1 MPGGKK
7 TVPME
12 DSDVQEG
19 DPVQVL
25 REPPPPSVQLQ
36 IQTRLSFPNLKTTP
50 ISELGEDDKNE
61 WDLNFIKNFSSTTVG
76 QSGHS
81 TSIPR
86 DKK

>member
-25 REPPPPSVQLQ
+25 REHPPP
-36 IQTRLSFPNLKTTP
+36 KCGTTNTDRAAQHGGDGGDHTP
-50 ISELGEDDKNE
+50 
-61 WDLNFIKNFSSTTVG
+61 
-76 QSGHS
+76 
-81 TSIPR
+81 
-86 DKK
+86 